1 MAWFHRLFNVARPT
15 RLARDIDREM
25 TFHLAERVDELVAG
39 GMGEAEARRE
49 ARRRFG
55 NPLVQRERTRDVDVL
70 VWLESVLADL
80 RFAARGLRRNPAFAL
95 VAILS
100 LGLGIG
106 ANTAIFSLINAV
118 VLRSLPVR
126 HPEELVQIRLDE
138 NGDTF
143 TNPLWEAFRDRQRSF
158 SGVLAASE
166 HRFNLAERGEARR
179 VSGDWVSGDFFN
191 VLGVSPAVGRLLGPA
206 DDVRGCPAV
215 AALSYGLWQREFG
228 GAPDVVGRSIA
239 LDRHRFEIVGVT
251 PPGFFGVRVGGS
263 TQVYVPLC
271 SEAIV
276 HGERSYLDHRSA
288 WFLDVLGRPATGLTL
303 AQVGAQLA
311 ALSPSVFEATVP
323 PAWGAGDQ
331 AEYRATVLHARAAPT
346 GLSELRGKY
355 QGALFALLAVV
366 GVVLLIACGN
376 VANLLLARAAGRQHE
391 MAIRRA
397 IGSEGSRLV
406 RQLITESLLLALL
419 GAGVG
424 LLLARWMSRLLVAFV
439 AAGSSG
445 VWLDLTLDGRVLG
458 FTLAVSIVTGLLFG
472 LEPARRSTRVAP
484 VVAMRAGGRGAV
496 GGGGRFA
503 VGKALVIGQLALS
516 LAVVMGAGLLLRT
529 MNRLLTLDPG
539 FERDGVLLVAADLS
553 QAGFSE
559 DRLRT
564 ADRELLERLRGLP
577 GVGAAGASLV
587 TPIGPTSWNDFVAAE
602 GFTPA
607 KKDDSLVWFNGV
619 SDGYFATLETRL
631 LAGRDFD
638 DRDVAGSARVAVI
651 DEAMAR
657 KFFGEPYPLGKSFHT
672 DQNSGPGP
680 ELEVV
685 GVVEDSKY
693 GKLDEKTRPL
703 AYVPWSQ
710 SEWFDPVM
718 NFALRTDAPA
728 ALIPSV
734 KREVAALEPS
744 ISLEVTTLSDQVAAS
759 LARPRLLAALS
770 GFFGAVALLLSMIG
784 LYGTLSYAVASRRG
798 EIGVR
803 LALGAAP
810 ARVLGMVLG
819 EVGRMVVAGLL
830 LGAAAALA
838 ATRLLSA
845 FLFGVTPTDPRTL
858 AESVAVLAAVAFLA
872 GALPAWRAARLDPMT
887 TLREE

>member
-1 MAWFHRLFNVARPT
+1 MA
-15 RLARDIDREM
+15 
-25 TFHLAERVDELVAG
+25 FHLAERVDELVAG

-106 ANTAIFSLINAV
+106 ANTAIFSLIDAV

-158 SGVLAASE
+158 SGVFAASE

-179 VSGDWVSGDFFN
+179 VAGDWVSGDFFN

-228 GAPDVVGRSIA
+228 GAPDVVGRSIS
-239 LDRHRFEIVGVT
+239 LDRHRFEIVGVAA
-251 PPGFFGVRVGGS
+251 PGFFGVRVGGS

-331 AEYRATVLHARAAPT
+331 AEYRATVLHARAAST

-355 QGALFALLAVV
+355 QGALFALMAVV

-376 VANLLLARAAGRQHE
+376 VANLLLARAAGRRHE

-406 RQLITESLLLALL
+406 RQLITESLLLALV

-424 LLLARWMSRLLVAFV
+424 LLLARWLSRLLVAFV

-484 VVAMRAGGRGAV
+484 GAAMRAGGRGAV
-496 GGGGRFA
+496 GRGGRFA
-503 VGKALVIGQLALS
+503 IGKALVIGQLALS

-559 DRLRT
+559 ERLRT
-564 ADRELLERLRGLP
+564 ADRELLARLRGLP
-577 GVGAAGASLV
+577 GVGAASASLV
-587 TPIGPTSWNDFVAAE
+587 TPIGHSAWNDFVAAE

-607 KKDDSLVWFNGV
+607 TKDDSLVWFNGV
-619 SDGYFATLETRL
+619 SDGYFATLGTRL

-638 DRDVAGSARVAVI
+638 DRDVAGSTKVAVI

-672 DQNSGPGP
+672 DQSSGPGP

-685 GVVEDSKY
+685 GVVEHSKY
-693 GKLDEKTRPL
+693 AQLDEKTRPL
-703 AYVPWSQ
+703 AYVPLSQ

-718 NFALRTDAPA
+718 NFALRTDAAPA

-734 KREVAALEPS
+734 KREVAAVESS
-744 ISLEVTTLSDQVAAS
+744 ISLDITTLSDQVAAS
-759 LARPRLLAALS
+759 LARPSLLAALS

-858 AESVAVLAAVAFLA
+858 AESVAVLAAVAFVA